1 MDESLL
7 DELNQLIQKASSR
20 SETDLEASI
29 EAGLIDIEEGRTY
42 AHEDVQEYVRAK
54 YGL

>member
-7 DELNQLIQKASSR
+7 DELNRLIQTASSR
-20 SETDLEASI
+20 SEADLESSI
-29 EAGLIDIEEGRTY
+29 AAGLIDIEEGRTY
-42 AHEDVQEYVRAK
+42 AHEDVQKYTRKK